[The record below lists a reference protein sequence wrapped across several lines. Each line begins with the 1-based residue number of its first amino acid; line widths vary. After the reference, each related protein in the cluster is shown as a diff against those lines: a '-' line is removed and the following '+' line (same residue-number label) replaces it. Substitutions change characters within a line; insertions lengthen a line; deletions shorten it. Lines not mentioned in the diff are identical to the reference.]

1 MTRIPWNTK
10 LVFMRN
16 ITVTLDDETARW
28 ARIEAAKREMSVSR
42 FIRDTLRERMGG
54 QALYDA
60 AMQRYVSR
68 QATPLRRDATPLPSR
83 EETHDRA
90 GLR

>member
-1 MTRIPWNTK
+1 MTRIPWNTEP
-10 LVFMRN
+10 VFMRN

-54 QALYDA
+54 QAAYEG
-60 AMQRYVSR
+60 AMDRYLSGKT
-68 QATPLRRDATPLPSR
+68 APLRRDTRPYPAR
-83 EETHDRA
+83 EELHDRA